1 MLPEATMQ
9 RLRPLLEGAGVRVA
23 YFIAPLP
30 RGVLSAAQGGLA
42 ILLPATLLAAQRYE
56 AGQRLRFQLMG
67 VLPPGRGEVIVL
79 NDSRPSLAA
88 AVVERGTLVFSSDEA
103 ERRRFE
109 MVVLSRVLEFTST
122 LRRFLGEER
131 LSGGEQSA

>member
-9 RLRPLLEGAGVRVA
+9 RLSPLLEGAGVRVA

-42 ILLPATLLAAQRYE
+42 ILLPATLPATQRYE

-79 NDSRPSLAA
+79 NDSRPSLVA
-88 AVVERGTLVFSSDEA
+88 AVIERGTLVFSGDEA

-109 MVVLSRVLEFTST
+109 VGVLSKGLEFTST

-131 LSGGEQSA
+131 LSGGGQSA